1 MATVTIVAR
10 KRTKGKSYIVQ
21 YKVPGTGEK
30 KHHATY
36 RTWHEADA
44 ERTKLKQLLSGGQAP
59 EDRATAA
66 KSRSTTFGQVAE
78 QCSAEWRRR
87 VKEGSMS
94 AVTLSGYENF
104 LAPLLEVWGK
114 RLVSSLTQQ
123 ILLDYRAD
131 VAGNFSPALSNR
143 RLFIAKQVLAK
154 ALHDGVIRQ
163 DPSAEIRYLSEKQ
176 HERKSFLLPE
186 QVDQVLKRAAQ
197 GQAKNYLP
205 LAILLAVEHGCSKQ
219 EILDLKWADIH
230 FDFQE
235 AGMIR
240 FYRTKNQ
247 QERVHLLMPRT
258 RAALLARKDYL
269 QGCRK
274 KHGIQVKGDHVI
286 GHLDGSRMNAF
297 RTAWNAVCAQL
308 KREDLHFHDQRH
320 TFCTNVILAGGS
332 LKHAATM
339 IGHKDMRMTDRYCN
353 LEGLLD
359 NGIQERLA
367 QRYGQAENAEGTQR
381 GHRTDFIPAA
391 KEKGPR

>member
-123 ILLDYRAD
+123 MLLDYRAD

-143 RLFIAKQVLAK
+143 RLFIAKQILSK
-154 ALHDGVIRQ
+154 ALRDGVIRQ
-163 DPSAEIRYLSEKQ
+163 DPSARIQYLSEKV
-176 HERKSFLLPE
+176 HERKAFLLPE
-186 QVDQVLKRAAQ
+186 HVDRLLEEAAQ
-197 GQAKNYLP
+197 SSARHYLP
-205 LAILLAVEHGCSKQ
+205 LIILLAVEHGCSRQ
-219 EILDLKWADIH
+219 ELLDLKWTDIN
-230 FDFQE
+230 FDFQK

-240 FYRTKNQ
+240 FYRTKNK

-258 RAALLARKDYL
+258 RAALLKRQEHLQERRKRR
-269 QGCRK
+269 QITVR
-274 KHGIQVKGDHVI
+274 GDHVL
-286 GHLDGSRMNAF
+286 GHLDGTRKKEF
-297 RTAWNAVCAQL
+297 RKAWAVVCSKL
-308 KREDLHFHDQRH
+308 GIDDYHFHDNRH
-320 TFCTNVILAGGS
+320 TFCTNILLAGGS
-332 LKHAATM
+332 LKHAAVM
-339 IGHKDMRMTDRYCN
+339 IGHKDMSMTDRYCN
-353 LEGLLD
+353 LEGLTD
-359 NGIQERLA
+359 NAVQLRLA
-367 QRYGQAENAEGTQR
+367 EHYAGPPRGDTKGTQPLISFWGTKNGR
-381 GHRTDFIPAA
+381 
-391 KEKGPR
+391 